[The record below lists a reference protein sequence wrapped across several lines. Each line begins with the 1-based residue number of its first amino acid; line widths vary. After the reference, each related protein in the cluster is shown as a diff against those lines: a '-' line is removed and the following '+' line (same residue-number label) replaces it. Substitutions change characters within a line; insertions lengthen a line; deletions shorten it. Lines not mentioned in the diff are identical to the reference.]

1 MKGHIYMATNIITLH
16 GAMVVNQT
24 HTAQLADVSVM
35 TIRNWTKQGKL
46 HPHIEGGTKLYD
58 LDELVPLI
66 RPRNPHTRQSY
77 LIADIPDYENFI
89 KHIAEDVTQQVKD
102 CLLMDNVALSKE
114 QTNAIIMNAVQ
125 KGLQA

>member
-1 MKGHIYMATNIITLH
+1 MTSNIITLH
-16 GAMVVNQT
+16 GAMVANQT

-35 TIRNWTKQGKL
+35 TIIKWTKQGKL

-66 RPRNPHTRQSY
+66 RPRNPHSRQSY
-77 LIADIPDYENFI
+77 LIADIPDYQNFI
-89 KHIAEDVTQQVKD
+89 QHIADDVAQQVKD
-102 CLLMDNVALSKE
+102 SLLLNNLALSQE
-114 QTNAIIMNAVQ
+114 QTNTIIMDAVK

>member
-1 MKGHIYMATNIITLH
+1 MASDIITLH
-16 GAMVVNQT
+16 GAMVANQT

-46 HPHIEGGTKLYD
+46 HPTIVNGAKLYD

-66 RPRNPHTRQSY
+66 RPRNPHSRQSY
-77 LIADIPDYENFI
+77 LIADIPDYDNFI
-89 KHIAEDVTQQVKD
+89 QHIVTDVTQCVKD
-102 CLLMDNVALSKE
+102 NLLSDNIALSKE
-114 QTNAIIMNAVQ
+114 QTNTIIMDAVK

>member
-1 MKGHIYMATNIITLH
+1 MTSNIITLH
-16 GAMVVNQT
+16 NGFVANQT
-24 HTAQLADVSVM
+24 HTAQLADVSIM

-66 RPRNPHTRQSY
+66 RPRSPHSRKSY

-89 KHIAEDVTQQVKD
+89 KHIAEDVAQQVKD
-102 CLLMDNVALSKE
+102 SLLSDNVALSKE
-114 QTNAIIMNAVQ
+114 QTNTIIMDAVK

>member
-1 MKGHIYMATNIITLH
+1 MTSNIITLH
-16 GAMVVNQT
+16 GAMVANQT
-24 HTAQLADVSVM
+24 HTAQLADVSIM

-46 HPHIEGGTKLYD
+46 HPHIEGGTKLYA

-66 RPRNPHTRQSY
+66 RPRNPHSRNSY

-89 KHIAEDVTQQVKD
+89 AHIVEDVAQQVKD
-102 CLLMDNVALSKE
+102 SLLSDNVALSKE
-114 QTNAIIMNAVQ
+114 QTNTIIMDAVK